1 MANKNYNFREE
12 VNMKFPKIIFV
23 SGNMPYAVKEMKKYL
38 SLISESE
45 FSNTGFPIKLT
56 AGDGLSESFCV
67 DIDNNSISINS
78 ESQRGL
84 LYGVYSFLE
93 KLGVRFLAHDEEYL
107 PRVNEININSYS
119 SMPDFAYRDLYWRGA
134 LDGAFSV
141 KCRLNSTRAYT
152 TKDMGDTVR
161 FYNYSHTFDELI
173 SPDEYFDSHPEYF
186 SYFNGKRQ
194 KKHGQI
200 CMTNPEVLNICTNKV
215 LKWMRDNP
223 NHQIFS
229 VAQNDWY
236 GGCECDN
243 CKRIDKK
250 EGSQSATLI
259 LFVNAIADAIKEEFP
274 NNKIHTFAYLHTR
287 KAPKTIVPRDNV
299 IIRLCPIECCKSHP
313 LGECDY
319 VIDGINVEN
328 NCADA
333 FKRTDYSFIT
343 DLKEWSKITKHLH
356 IWDYTT
362 NYSNY
367 LQPFPNLSVQK
378 HNLKLY
384 KKYGVEGMLMQGNY
398 SPGKTSAFAN
408 LRIYLLS
415 KLLWDTEEDE
425 CSLIEEFV
433 EHYYG
438 MPAKEHILA
447 CLKTL
452 ESTAQKHHMGIFD
465 MPNSPYLDEY
475 TLSKAD
481 IHLKLA
487 IDNTRDEKHLTRIK
501 RERLSIIYAKLVRL
515 PLDTLDRDNLVDN
528 FAKQIDELGIKELF
542 ERRELNASI
551 ECIKNSQY
559 ALNRHN
565 VPYEFYRL

>member
-1 MANKNYNFREE
+1 
-12 VNMKFPKIIFV
+12 MKFPKIISV
-23 SGNMPYAVKEMKKYL
+23 KGNMPYAVKEMKKYL
-38 SLISESE
+38 SLISMAE
-45 FSNTGFPIKLT
+45 FSDTGFPINLY
-56 AGDGLSESFCV
+56 AGEGFAESFFV
-67 DIDNNSISINS
+67 DVSNSSISIKS
-78 ESQRGL
+78 GSQRGL

-93 KLGVRFLAHDEEYL
+93 KLGVRFFASDEEYL
-107 PRVNEININSYS
+107 PKIDEINVESYS
-119 SMPDFAYRDLYWRGA
+119 SSPDFAYRDLYWRGA
-134 LDGAFSV
+134 LDGAFSI
-141 KCRLNSTRAYT
+141 KCRLNSTRAHT
-152 TKDMGDTVR
+152 TSDMGNTIR

-173 SPDEYFDSHPEYF
+173 PPDEYFDTHPDYF
-186 SYFNGKRQ
+186 SFFDGKRQ
-194 KKHGQI
+194 KNHSQI
-200 CMTNPEVLNICTNKV
+200 CMTNPDVLKICTDKV
-215 LKWMRDNP
+215 LQWMRDNP

-243 CKRIDKK
+243 CKSVDQK
-250 EGSQSATLI
+250 EGSQAATLI

-287 KAPKTIVPRDNV
+287 KAPKTIMPRDNV

-313 LGECDY
+313 LGGCDY
-319 VIDGINVEN
+319 VIDRINVEN

-333 FKRTDYSFIT
+333 FRKTDYSFIT

-398 SPGKTSAFAN
+398 SPGETSAFAN

-415 KLLWDTEEDE
+415 KLLWNTEEDE
-425 CSLIEEFV
+425 HLLIDEYI

-438 MPAKEHILA
+438 IPAKEHILS

-452 ESTAQKHHMGIFD
+452 ENTAQKHHMGIFD
-465 MPNSPYLDEY
+465 MPNSPYLDED
-475 TLSKAD
+475 TLNKAD
-481 IHLKLA
+481 EYLKLA
-487 IDNTRDEKHLTRIK
+487 LDSTSDEKHLIRIK

-515 PLDTLDRDNLVDN
+515 PQDAPNRDNLVDD
-528 FAKQIDELGIKELF
+528 FAKQIEEFGIKEIF
-542 ERRELNASI
+542 ERRELKASI

-559 ALNRHN
+559 TLDRHN